1 MESLLNFQVGLLK
14 GINNN
19 FRRYL
24 HTKINWNQRMIAIKG
39 PRGSGKTT
47 LLLQYLK
54 FDLKQP
60 DDALYITADHTWFY
74 NHTLLET
81 ADDWFKMGGRLLII
95 DEVHK
100 YGGWSRELKNI
111 YDGFPT
117 MKVIFSASSALD
129 IYRGEADL
137 SRRVIH
143 YSLAGL
149 SFREF
154 IYFTTKQE
162 FKEIQFSEL
171 VKKHRPIATTVLES
185 FHPLPLFKKYLQY
198 GYLPITAEGEKEYPL
213 KLNQIINAVVET
225 DLSFITSY
233 GPGTAFKVKR
243 LLAVIA
249 ESVPFKPNISALA
262 QKLDISRD
270 SLYIYLTQLTQAKLI
285 NTLQVAG
292 KGISILRK
300 PDKIYLENT
309 NLSFALS
316 SLPDIGNLRETFIFN
331 QLQNGGLQVTAPK
344 EGDFFTEGYHIE
356 VGGKNKTTEQVNST
370 DKYIVAADEIEIGVG
385 TKIPLWLFGFL
396 Y

>member
-1 MESLLNFQVGLLK
+1 MEPLLNFQAGLLK
-14 GINNN
+14 GVDNH

-39 PRGSGKTT
+39 PRGAGKTT

-74 NHTLLET
+74 NHSLLET
-81 ADDWFKMGGRLLII
+81 ADDWYKLGGRLLII

-100 YGGWSRELKNI
+100 YADWSRELKNI
-111 YDGFPT
+111 YDGYPE

-154 IYFTTKQE
+154 IYFTKNQA
-162 FKEIQFSEL
+162 FNAIDFNEL
-171 VKKHRPIATTVLES
+171 IKKHRTIAGNVTES

-198 GYLPITAEGEKEYPL
+198 GYLPITAEGEKEYPI
-213 KLNQIINAVVET
+213 KLNQIINAVVES
-225 DLSFITSY
+225 DLSFISSY
-233 GPGTAFKVKR
+233 GSGTALKVKK

-270 SLYIYLTQLTQAKLI
+270 SLYLYLTQLTQAKLI
-285 NTLQVAG
+285 NTLQIAG
-292 KGISILRK
+292 KGVSTLQK

-316 SLPDIGNLRETFIFN
+316 TAPEIGNLRETFIFN
-331 QLQNGGLQVTAPK
+331 QLQNAGLDVTAPK

-356 VGGKNKTTEQVNST
+356 VGGKNKTARQVKSTE
-370 DKYIVAADEIEIGVG
+370 KFIVAADEIEIGIG
-385 TKIPLWLFGFL
+385 SKIPLWLFGFL

>member
-1 MESLLNFQVGLLK
+1 MESLLNFQAELLK
-14 GINNN
+14 GVNNH

-39 PRGSGKTT
+39 PRGAGKTT

-74 NHTLLET
+74 NHSLLET
-81 ADDWFKMGGRLLII
+81 ADDWYKLGGRLLII

-100 YGGWSRELKNI
+100 YADWSRELKNI
-111 YDGFPT
+111 YDGYPE

-129 IYRGEADL
+129 IYSGEADL

-154 IYFTTKQE
+154 IGFTKNQTFNAINFNE
-162 FKEIQFSEL
+162 LIKE
-171 VKKHRPIATTVLES
+171 HRAFAGSVTES

-198 GYLPITAEGEKEYPL
+198 GYLPITAEGEKEYPI
-213 KLNQIINAVVET
+213 KLNQIINAVVES
-225 DLSFITSY
+225 DLSFISSY
-233 GPGTAFKVKR
+233 GSGTALKVKK

-249 ESVPFKPNISALA
+249 ESVPFKPNISAIA

-270 SLYIYLTQLTQAKLI
+270 SLYLYLTQLTLAKLI

-292 KGISILRK
+292 KGVSTFQK

-316 SLPDIGNLRETFIFN
+316 TTPEISNLRETFIFN
-331 QLQNGGLQVTAPK
+331 QLQNAGLDVTAPK
-344 EGDFFTEGYHIE
+344 EGDFFSEGYHIE
-356 VGGKNKTTEQVNST
+356 VGGKNKTARQVKLTE
-370 DKYIVAADEIEIGVG
+370 KFIVAADEIEIGIG

>member
-1 MESLLNFQVGLLK
+1 MEPLLNFQAGLLK

-100 YGGWSRELKNI
+100 YAGWSRELKNI
-111 YDGFPT
+111 YDGYPT
-117 MKVIFSASSALD
+117 MKIIFSASSALD

-162 FKEIQFSEL
+162 FKEVQFSEL
-171 VKKHRPIATTVLES
+171 IKKHRSISTKVVDSL
-185 FHPLPLFKKYLQY
+185 HPLPLFKKYLQY
-198 GYLPITAEGEKEYPL
+198 GYLPITAEGEKEYPI

-225 DLSFITSY
+225 DLSFIASY

-285 NTLQVAG
+285 NTLQVSG
-292 KGISILRK
+292 KGVSILQK

-316 SLPDIGNLRETFIFN
+316 TLPDIGNLRETFIFN
-331 QLQNGGLQVTAPK
+331 QLQNAGLQVTAPK

-356 VGGKNKTTEQVNST
+356 VGGKNKTTKQVNT
-370 DKYIVAADEIEIGVG
+370 NDKYIVAADEIEIGAG